1 MQETIE
7 MEAVSSIL
15 LEPQATRKQRPLQEA
30 RARELDHNEN
40 TDVDADADARWRLAK
55 RVVNSRHFARSP
67 LLSKFLLFV
76 VTETLAGRQ
85 QEITE
90 HQIGVQV
97 FGRPTSYRTVEDN
110 IVRNYARQ
118 LRKRLAEHF
127 AEAGS
132 REAMQ
137 IEIPV
142 GGYVPVF
149 SGRASTGQMGGEQDA
164 PADSLPAPEDGMT
177 DAMAPAELI
186 PPAAMASRRE
196 VAAWWK
202 RRRVRLGVAMLLGYS
217 ALLISLTWGVLTWL
231 HSGKTPEPARALW
244 QTLLKGPESTYI
256 VPPDAGFNLMEDISH
271 RSVPLADYM
280 HSSYRELP
288 LPQLDDHSVSDLRS
302 QQLTDFVDVQ
312 IVAAISRLPDYDPHR
327 VSLRFPRD
335 LRLDDLKNANAILI
349 GSVCSN
355 PWAALRDAR
364 AEFAIVCS
372 DGMQGSA
379 ILNRNPRRGEDPSY
393 ASRWNEPTHVTY
405 ALISFQPNL
414 SGRGHL
420 LLLEGLDV
428 AGTQAAA
435 EAVLESDAITPIL
448 KRATRPDGSVAP
460 FEVLLRA
467 TSIQA
472 NATDTQV
479 IASRIH

>member
-7 MEAVSSIL
+7 LEAVSSIL
-15 LEPQATRKQRPLQEA
+15 LEPQATRKQIPLREA
-30 RARELDHNEN
+30 RASEPDHNA
-40 TDVDADADARWRLAK
+40 DGDADARWRLAK
-55 RVVNSRHFARSP
+55 RVVASRHFARSP

-76 VTETLAGRQ
+76 VTETLEGRQ

-142 GGYVPVF
+142 GGYVPAF
-149 SGRASTGQMGGEQDA
+149 SERASAGQMAREQDA
-164 PADSLPAPEDGMT
+164 PTDSLPTLDDGMT
-177 DAMAPAELI
+177 DAMATAELI
-186 PPAAMASRRE
+186 PPAAIASHRN

-217 ALLISLTWGVLTWL
+217 ALLMALTWGVLTWL
-231 HSGKTPEPARALW
+231 HGKTPEPARALW
-244 QTLLKGPESTYI
+244 QTLLKGPETTYI

-271 RSVPLADYM
+271 QSVPLADYM

-302 QQLTDFVDVQ
+302 QQLTDFVDLQ

-327 VSLRFPRD
+327 VFLRFPRD

-393 ASRWNEPTHVTY
+393 ASHWNEPTHVTY
-405 ALISFQPNL
+405 ALIGFQPNL
-414 SGRGHL
+414 SGKGNL

-435 EAVLESDAITPIL
+435 DAVLETDAITPIL
-448 KRATRPDGSVAP
+448 KQATRADGSVAP

>member
-1 MQETIE
+1 VQETIE
-7 MEAVSSIL
+7 LEAVSSIL
-15 LEPQATRKQRPLQEA
+15 LEPQATLPQIPLQAA
-30 RARELDHNEN
+30 RSGEFGH
-40 TDVDADADARWRLAK
+40 DANADARWGLAR
-55 RVVNSRHFARSP
+55 RVVGSRHFARSP

-76 VTETLAGRQ
+76 VTETLEGRQ

-127 AEAGS
+127 AGAGS
-132 REAMQ
+132 HEAMQ

-149 SGRASTGQMGGEQDA
+149 SERASIGHTAGAQGS
-164 PADSLPAPEDGMT
+164 PADSLPVLDNAIT
-177 DAMAPAELI
+177 DAMTAAGLI
-186 PPAAMASRRE
+186 PPTAIASRRN
-196 VAAWWK
+196 VTAIWK

-217 ALLISLTWGVLTWL
+217 VLLIALTWGVLTWL
-231 HSGKTPEPARALW
+231 HGRTVPEPARALW
-244 QTLLKGPESTYI
+244 QTLLKGPENTYI

-271 RSVPLADYM
+271 RSLPLADYM

-288 LPQLDDHSVSDLRS
+288 LPLLDDHSVSDLRS

-327 VSLRFPRD
+327 VFLRFPRD
-335 LRLDDLKNANAILI
+335 LRLDDLKNSNAILI

-379 ILNRNPRRGEDPSY
+379 ILNRNPRRGEEPSY
-393 ASRWNEPTHVTY
+393 ASHWNEPTHVTY
-405 ALISFQPNL
+405 ALIGFQPNL
-414 SGRGHL
+414 SGKGHL

-435 EAVLESDAITPIL
+435 EAVLESDAIMPIL
-448 KRATRPDGSVAP
+448 KQATRPDGSVAP

-479 IASRIH
+479 IASRIR